1 MHRFTNIRIVSPTS
15 ILDRDLLVNEA
26 GRIEAMP
33 LRGDQIS
40 DVSVTDGNEAL
51 AFPGMLDLLTHG
63 YGHHFYGDAETG
75 ALRENS
81 KTLPR
86 HGVTGFV
93 PSFLSQAPDQLLNIL
108 RRLAEQSTDADG
120 ARILGIH
127 SEGPCLNAPGA
138 HDADRLSHP
147 STKLAAD
154 MIDAAGGF
162 LKIVTL
168 APELPG
174 GRTFV
179 DAMVRAGVS
188 LHMGHSLASPGQV
201 VEFADW
207 GVQGVTHMF
216 DVFFPAEVNEPGL
229 YPMSLADAV
238 MAEPRLCMGL
248 ICDGV
253 HTLPLQAQLL
263 TQLPPDRLFL
273 ETDSM
278 KSTGLPPGR
287 FELYPGTWARTAPD
301 GCIRLESGG
310 LAGSILTSDL
320 GLRNLIDFSG
330 IDLPRAS
337 HAACL
342 NPARLLGLDGDL
354 GSLEVGKQAD
364 LVLLDPEDLA
374 VRSTYIAGEVVFTQ
388 PTSPPEPRSPA

>member
-1 MHRFTNIRIVSPTS
+1 
-15 ILDRDLLVNEA
+15 
-26 GRIEAMP
+26 
-33 LRGDQIS
+33 
-40 DVSVTDGNEAL
+40 
-51 AFPGMLDLLTHG
+51 
-63 YGHHFYGDAETG
+63 
-75 ALRENS
+75 
-81 KTLPR
+81 
-86 HGVTGFV
+86 
-93 PSFLSQAPDQLLNIL
+93 
-108 RRLAEQSTDADG
+108 
-120 ARILGIH
+120 
-127 SEGPCLNAPGA
+127 
-138 HDADRLSHP
+138 
-147 STKLAAD
+147 
-154 MIDAAGGF
+154 
-162 LKIVTL
+162 
-168 APELPG
+168 
-174 GRTFV
+174 
-179 DAMVRAGVS
+179 
-188 LHMGHSLASPGQV
+188 
-201 VEFADW
+201 
-207 GVQGVTHMF
+207 MF

-342 NPARLLGLDGDL
+342 TPARLLGLDGDL

-374 VRSTYIAGEVVFTQ
+374 VRATYIAGEGVFTQ